1 MWITP
6 WDDDD
11 VRIALQAATQMAER
25 WGEDMAI
32 MGDLSVKPLREV
44 EGTPL
49 EVVRCPAALKK
60 VANKR

>member
-1 MWITP
+1 MWIAP
-6 WDDDD
+6 WDDED

-32 MGDLSVKPLREV
+32 MSDLSVRPLRECDDP
-44 EGTPL
+44 PL
-49 EVVRCPAALKK
+49 EIVRCPEALKK